1 MGAKTFIDTNVI
13 VYANDRADI
22 AKQDR
27 AVSVVSSLIES
38 GTGVVS
44 TQVLMEYA
52 AVATRKLGQPRAAI
66 TRQTVVLER
75 LEVVAVS
82 GAMLRDGLAIS
93 ERYRISFWDG
103 VIIAAAVAARCSEIV
118 SEDFSRDVTYHGVR
132 VTNPFD

>member
-52 AVATRKLGQPRAAI
+52 AVATRRLGQPRAAI

-82 GAMLRDGLAIS
+82 GAMIRDGLAIS

-103 VIIAAAVAARCSEIV
+103 VIIAAAVAARCSEIL
-118 SEDFSRDVTYHGVR
+118 SEDFSCDVTYHGVR
-132 VTNPFD
+132 VTNPFN

>member
-27 AVSVVSSLIES
+27 AVTVVSSLIES
-38 GTGVVS
+38 GNGVIS

-66 TRQTVVLER
+66 TRRTVVLEQ

-82 GAMLRDGLAIS
+82 GAILRDGPAIS
-93 ERYRISFWDG
+93 ERYRISFGDG
-103 VIIAAAVAARCSEIV
+103 VIIAAAVAARCSEILGA
-118 SEDFSRDVTYHGVR
+118 DFSRDVTYHGVR

>member
-44 TQVLMEYA
+44 MQVLMEYA

-82 GAMLRDGLAIS
+82 GAMIRDGLAIS